1 MSLTIPDKLSE
12 IIRLL
17 NQGTFSF
24 DNYQAELDV
33 IRQSVQRAAEALIEA
48 EISSQHPRLCEV
60 KTQVAHH
67 ILSLLTSLDGL
78 GQFDDQV
85 LFPRYLEQFCSDWQ
99 SLEGC
104 SQNLKSLR

>member
-12 IIRLL
+12 ILRLL
-17 NQGTFSF
+17 NQGTFSV
-24 DNYQAELDV
+24 DSYQAELDV
-33 IRQSVQRAAEALIEA
+33 IRQSVQRAADALIEA

-60 KTQVAHH
+60 KTRVAQH
-67 ILSLLTSLDGL
+67 LLNLLATLDGL
-78 GQFDDQV
+78 AQLDDQAV
-85 LFPRYLEQFCSDWQ
+85 FPKYLEQFRSDWT